1 MSDRDGVRDR
11 DYDALRKTGLS
22 RETCFAI
29 LSCIRTPLEEH
40 DDALLEENMRQS
52 GVRVP
57 GLPEP
62 DFLEA
67 MEMIRLLTDQVAD
80 LRALREA
87 DRSIT
92 ADDVDA

>member
-1 MSDRDGVRDR
+1 MSERDGVKDR
-11 DYDALRKTGLS
+11 DYDALRKTGLT
-22 RETCFAI
+22 RESCFAI
-29 LSCIRTPLEEH
+29 LACIRAPLEEH
-40 DDALLEENMRQS
+40 DEELLEANMRQS

-67 MEMIRLLTDQVAD
+67 MEMIRLLTEQVED
-80 LRALREA
+80 LQALRKA

-92 ADDVDA
+92 DADVDA